1 LDAGL
6 AALEGAPLPFRMPKP
21 DELPSVPDVDV
32 TLDVSTHRDARL
44 AALRAHATQVSLWE
58 GPGRVGRITAY
69 AMSNG
74 VAQPLLDVEEF
85 VLLVGEPAAGDDLFA
100 GVA

>member
-1 LDAGL
+1 
-6 AALEGAPLPFRMPKP
+6 MPTP
-21 DELPSVPDVDV
+21 DELPSVPDADVDV
-32 TLDVSTHRDARL
+32 TLDVTAHRAARL
-44 AALRAHATQVSLWE
+44 AALRAHATQVAMWE
-58 GPGRVGRITAY
+58 GAEVAF

-85 VLLVGEPAAGDDLFA
+85 TLLAGEPADGADDLFA